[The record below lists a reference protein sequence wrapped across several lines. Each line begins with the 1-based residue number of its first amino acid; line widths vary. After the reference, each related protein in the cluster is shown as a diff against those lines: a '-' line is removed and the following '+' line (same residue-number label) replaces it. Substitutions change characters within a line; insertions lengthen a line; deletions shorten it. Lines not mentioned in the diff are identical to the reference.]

1 MPTAVIIATDDERIL
16 REAEGFGA
24 RAVMTAATH
33 RTGTDR
39 LAEVAAQFPEFE
51 IIVNVQGDEPC
62 IESSL
67 IDRLA
72 SALAAH
78 PDWAMATVSAPLAEA
93 DFANPNAVKV
103 VCNLAGEAL
112 YFSRSLLPYPREK
125 GVVLPRKHLGM
136 YAYRRD
142 FLCTF
147 AALPSTPLEQA
158 ESLEQLRALEH
169 GYRIGVIETEKESIG
184 IDTPADVERVRAYFE
199 GGTAD
204 ENDTSR

>member
-16 REAEGFGA
+16 RAAEGFGA
-24 RAVMTAATH
+24 HAVMTAATH

-62 IESSL
+62 IEPSL

-72 SALAAH
+72 SSLAAH

-93 DFANPNAVKV
+93 DFDNPNAVKV

-112 YFSRSLLPYPREK
+112 YFSRSLLPYPRET

-147 AALPSTPLEQA
+147 AALPPTPLEQA